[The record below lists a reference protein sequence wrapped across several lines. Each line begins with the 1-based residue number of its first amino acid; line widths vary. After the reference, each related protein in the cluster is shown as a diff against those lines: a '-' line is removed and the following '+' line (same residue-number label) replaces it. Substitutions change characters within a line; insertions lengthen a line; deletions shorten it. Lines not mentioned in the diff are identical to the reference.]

1 LAEAG
6 ANDELPGCPGVVP
19 WRIFVQVVINW
30 AVVVFVHMLLSGTS
44 GGLVKLL
51 VEFAQLALLLAPDTE
66 ANAVLQLLNVHIPS
80 LSGCSFPT
88 DYYGMFVQR
97 LATPLVSVGQL
108 LAAFGVLAVFSRLF
122 TGRWPDRARWLWTP
136 AVSLLISVYEPLTDA
151 AFGMLR
157 CTDAAGFSVLA
168 EAPAFDCASPRHAYY
183 ASIATGVVVAVTT
196 LFPLALIII
205 LAALRKRLNDDP
217 VRSRIGLLYGEYR
230 PTLWFWLIVSLLRR
244 TLLVGI
250 QLVPSEQLPS
260 LISLLIVAAFFI
272 AHRWL
277 HPLEHSVG
285 NVLQEISF
293 FSLLLVAAGNAIVSF
308 GLGIEGL
315 QPVSLGIQYFIAV
328 LVLCTLLLMLVI
340 TLWSMRETIYAT
352 WIVFRSGLQ
361 LAQHRGRQ
369 LSLPAARP
377 SPSGTRLLREP
388 LMEKLDD
395 PQVFGGGKGSEFVGD
410 QEL

>member
-1 LAEAG
+1 
-6 ANDELPGCPGVVP
+6 
-19 WRIFVQVVINW
+19 
-30 AVVVFVHMLLSGTS
+30 VVVVVHIVLSGST
-44 GGLVKLL
+44 GGLIKLL

-97 LATPLVSVGQL
+97 LVTPLVSVGQL
-108 LAAFGVLAVFSRLF
+108 ILSFVVLSVLLRLF
-122 TGRWPDRARWLWTP
+122 TGSWPDRARRLWTP
-136 AVSLLISVYEPLTDA
+136 AMSLLISMYEPLTDA

-157 CTDAAGFSVLA
+157 CTDAAGFTVLA
-168 EAPAFDCASPRHAYY
+168 EAPAYDCTSVRHAYY
-183 ASIATGVVVAVTT
+183 AAIATGVVVAVTT

-205 LAALRKRLNDDP
+205 LVALRNRLNDNP
-217 VRSRIGLLYGEYR
+217 VRTRIGLLYSEYR
-230 PTLWFWLIVSLLRR
+230 PALWFWLLVSLLRR

-260 LISLLIVAAFFI
+260 LISLLVVAAFFI

-293 FSLLLVAAGNAIVSF
+293 FSLLLVAAGNAVISA
-308 GLGIEGL
+308 GLGVEQM
-315 QPVSLGIQYFIAV
+315 QPINSGIQYFIAV
-328 LVLCTLLLMLVI
+328 LVLCTLVLMLVI
-340 TLWSMRETIYAT
+340 TIWSMRHTIYAA
-352 WIVFRSGLQ
+352 WVVFRSGLQ

-369 LSLPAARP
+369 LSLPSARP
-377 SPSGTRLLREP
+377 SPSGARLLREP
-388 LMEKLDD
+388 LMEKGDD
-395 PQVFGGGKGSEFVGD
+395 PQVFGGGKGGELVDD

>member
-1 LAEAG
+1 MWSLTCAIAECSGVA
-6 ANDELPGCPGVVP
+6 PG
-19 WRIFVQVVINW
+19 RIIGQVAINW
-30 AVVVFVHMLLSGTS
+30 IVVVFVHIVLSGST
-44 GGLVKLL
+44 GGLIKLL

-97 LATPLVSVGQL
+97 LVTPLVSVGQL
-108 LAAFGVLAVFSRLF
+108 LLSFAVLSVLSRLF
-122 TGRWPDRARWLWTP
+122 TGSWPDRARWLWTP
-136 AVSLLISVYEPLTDA
+136 AVSLLISMYEPLTDA

-168 EAPAFDCASPRHAYY
+168 EAPAFDCASSRHVYY
-183 ASIATGVVVAVTT
+183 ASIATGVVVAVTA
-196 LFPLALIII
+196 LFPLALISI
-205 LAALRKRLNDDP
+205 LAALRNRLSEDA
-217 VRSRIGLLYGEYR
+217 VSSRIGLLYSEYR
-230 PTLWFWLIVSLLRR
+230 PALRFWLFVSLLRR

-250 QLVPSEQLPS
+250 QLLPSEQLPS

-277 HPLEHSVG
+277 HPLEHSIG

-293 FSLLLVAAGNAIVSF
+293 FSLLLVAAGNAIVTF
-308 GLGIEGL
+308 GLGIQPL
-315 QPVSLGIQYFIAV
+315 QVASLGIQYFIAA
-328 LVLCTLLLMLVI
+328 LVLCTLALMLVI
-340 TLWSMRETIYAT
+340 TIWSMRQTLYAA
-352 WIVFRSGLQ
+352 WVVFRSGLQ

-369 LSLPAARP
+369 LSVLVARP

-395 PQVFGGGKGSEFVGD
+395 PQVFGSGKGGELVGD